1 MRLYASFTRDIK
13 VKVFRKKGG
22 EAAYGDIWEKGDWRP
37 RWEKGNM
44 GREVAERLS
53 TSNWEHMEY

>member
-22 EAAYGDIWEKGDWRP
+22 EAAYGVIWEKGDWRP
-37 RWEKGNM
+37 KWEKGDM
-44 GREVAERLS
+44 GREAGELTKLER
-53 TSNWEHMEY
+53 